1 MIAGLP
7 ADIAAI
13 AADALLVVHALFILW
28 VVLGALAVW
37 RRLWLAWLHL
47 PAAAWGVWIE
57 WSGRICPL
65 TPLEWRLR
73 EAAGQAGQRGG
84 FIEHYLT
91 AAIYPEGLTREIQFV
106 LGAVVLAVNLGLYAV
121 VWRRWRARRLRIA

>member
-1 MIAGLP
+1 MFAGP
-7 ADIAAI
+7 SAATAAI
-13 AADALLVVHALFILW
+13 AADALLVVHALFIVW

-37 RRLWLAWLHL
+37 RWIWLAWLHL

-65 TPLEWRLR
+65 TPLEWQLR

-84 FIEHYLT
+84 FIEHHLT
-91 AAIYPEGLTREIQFV
+91 AAIYPEGLTREVQFV
-106 LGAVVLAVNLGLYAV
+106 LGGLVLAVNLGLYAV
-121 VWRRWRARRLRIA
+121 AVRRWRARRSRIA